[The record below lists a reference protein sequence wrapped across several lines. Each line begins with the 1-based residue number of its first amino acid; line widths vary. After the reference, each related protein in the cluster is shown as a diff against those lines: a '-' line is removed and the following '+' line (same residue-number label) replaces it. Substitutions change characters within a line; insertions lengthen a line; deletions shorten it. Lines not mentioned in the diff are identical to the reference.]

1 MCVYVCDCSW
11 PLFPPSQEG
20 IPDLL
25 DPLQEQKSNLS
36 SLISLASVLLSS
48 PPPPP
53 SFHPSITLSS
63 RHSIALWNAGP
74 LGPRGRDVDQRSDY
88 RQVSTGELYTQTVSN
103 MLEPLEKRCKKAVTG
118 HIYDHAALKTGALV
132 YLTRWSP
139 RRPSPSP

>member
-63 RHSIALWNAGP
+63 RHSITLWNAGP

-103 MLEPLEKRCKKAVTG
+103 MLEPRWE
-118 HIYDHAALKTGALV
+118 AL
-132 YLTRWSP
+132 
-139 RRPSPSP
+139 